1 MSALSK
7 IRGRILAGP
16 ALLAASVALALAAP
30 SGCLSEA
37 DLAVGQAFCPTRV
50 IVKDEASGNT
60 ISDTFRPVSQVLER
74 RCGTID
80 CHGVAARPL
89 RIYGQSGL
97 RRPEAADSEVVKTGE
112 YYTGG
117 LVATTDAEIESNYL
131 AACGLEPEIMD
142 MVIAGKAEVE
152 ELTLVRKPRLEEKH
166 KGGRIWG
173 SGSTQGDL
181 CIKSWIEQ
189 SRTQQPINTEAC
201 RLELEKP

>member
-1 MSALSK
+1 MIL
-7 IRGRILAGP
+7 RRILAGP
-16 ALLAASVALALAAP
+16 TLLAASVALVFAAP
-30 SGCLSEA
+30 SGCLSDA
-37 DLAVGQAFCPTRV
+37 DLTVGQAFCPTRV
-50 IVKDEASGNT
+50 IVKDDATGN
-60 ISDTFRPVSQVLER
+60 IVSDTFRPVSQVLER

-97 RRPEAADSEVVKTGE
+97 RRPEAPESELVKNGE

-117 LVATTDAEIESNYL
+117 LVATTDAEVESNYL

-142 MVIAGKAEVE
+142 RVIAGQAEVE
-152 ELTLVRKPRLEEKH
+152 ELTLIRKPRLEEKH
-166 KGGRIWG
+166 KGGRIWAA
-173 SGSTQGDL
+173 GSTQGDL
-181 CIKSWIEQ
+181 CVKSWIEQ